1 MKYTSFGSAGAA
13 TATAA
18 SSGLNDI
25 YQPAAAPMGCPTLY
39 AFNIGPASNSADETY
54 AVQLKRY
61 SGTGPTFTAVTPS
74 PNDTPG
80 GVVPV
85 SKTIAGVAQTVAH
98 GTAGV
103 ILFQTGYHMRAGL
116 AWTAIPGGEFLVNLS
131 VSNAILLE
139 YTFAQGSSVQ
149 KSTLLFWE

>member
-1 MKYTSFGSAGAA
+1 MKYSSFGSAGAA

-18 SSGLNDI
+18 SSGLNDL
-25 YQPAAAPMGCPTLY
+25 YQPAAAPMGCPTIY
-39 AFNIGPASNSADETY
+39 AFNIGPAANSADETY
-54 AVQLKRY
+54 AIQLKRY
-61 SGTGPTFTAVTPS
+61 SGTGPTFTQVTPS

-80 GVVPV
+80 VVPV
-85 SKTIAGVAQTVAH
+85 AKTIAGVAQTVAH

-116 AWTAIPGGEFLVNLS
+116 AWTAIPGGEWLVNLS

-149 KSTLLFWE
+149 KSTVLFWE

>member
-1 MKYTSFGSAGAA
+1 MKYSSFGNAGAA
-13 TATAA
+13 TTTAA
-18 SSGLNDI
+18 SAGLNDI
-25 YQPAAAPMGCPTLY
+25 YQPAAAPMGCPTIY
-39 AFNIGPASNSADETY
+39 GFSIGPASNSADETY
-54 AVQLKRY
+54 AVRLRRY

-103 ILFQTGYHMRAGL
+103 ELFRTGYHMRAGL
-116 AWTAIPGGEFLVNLS
+116 AWTAIPSGEWLVNLS
-131 VSNAILLE
+131 VSNAICLE
-139 YTFAQGSSVQ
+139 YVFAQGTSVQ
-149 KSTLLFWE
+149 ASTILFWE

>member
-1 MKYTSFGSAGAA
+1 MKYSSFGNAGVA

-25 YQPAAAPMGCPTLY
+25 YQPAAAPMGCPTIY
-39 AFNIGPASNSADETY
+39 GFSIGPQANSADETY
-54 AVQLKRY
+54 GVRLKRY
-61 SGTGPTFTAVTPS
+61 SGTGPTFTAVTAS

-80 GVVPV
+80 GVVPIA
-85 SKTIAGVAQTVAH
+85 KTLCGVAQTVAH

-103 ILFQTGYHMRAGL
+103 ELWRSGYHMRAGL
-116 AWTAIPGGEFLVNLS
+116 AWTAIPGGEWLVNLS

-139 YTFAQGSSVQ
+139 YVFAQGSSVQ
-149 KSTLLFWE
+149 GSTILFWE